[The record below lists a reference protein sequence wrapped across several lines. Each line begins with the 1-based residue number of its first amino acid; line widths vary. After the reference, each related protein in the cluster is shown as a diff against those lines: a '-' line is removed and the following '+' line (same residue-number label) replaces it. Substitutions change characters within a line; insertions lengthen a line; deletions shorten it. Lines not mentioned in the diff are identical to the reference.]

1 VSHATGAH
9 ESGPEVDVDA
19 SILPRSSHED
29 VSDGDDS
36 FEARR
41 EAAVKAFMGE
51 FGACLSSE
59 TFDKE
64 QGPRATASAVRT
76 APLQATSSSRSSSQ
90 ASGGLNLPAAAGAG
104 PPQHSDR
111 TAANA
116 RTQAEV
122 PRSRLQHGATA
133 STAQRTVRS
142 QSSGTQ
148 SRAAVGSVAQS
159 SPATGVSTSM
169 PKDLVYVET

>member
-41 EAAVKAFMGE
+41 EAADHIR
-51 FGACLSSE
+51 ACLSSE